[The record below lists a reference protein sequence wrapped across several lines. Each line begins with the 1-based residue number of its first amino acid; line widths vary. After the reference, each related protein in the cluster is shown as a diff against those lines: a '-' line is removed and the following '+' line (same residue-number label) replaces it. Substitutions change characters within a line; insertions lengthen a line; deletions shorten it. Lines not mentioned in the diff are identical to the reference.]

1 MYSDLSAVRASFSSV
16 FLIAQL
22 IILNLIS
29 KILFLVR
36 ENREFLLGACV
47 VVSTKDFGSFNVGST
62 PSALTRHF
70 LHCIIIHGMNY
81 FFMVLNY

>member
-36 ENREFLLGACV
+36 ENREFYSERSV
-47 VVSTKDFGSFNVGST
+47 VVSTKDFGSFNVGSN
-62 PSALTRHF
+62 PSALTDVFNIVSF
-70 LHCIIIHGMNY
+70 LIDEF

>member
-1 MYSDLSAVRASFSSV
+1 MYSDLSAVTASLSSV

-36 ENREFLLGACV
+36 ENREFSSERSV
-47 VVSTKDFGSFNVGST
+47 EVSTKDLVL
-62 PSALTRHF
+62 LT
-70 LHCIIIHGMNY
+70 
-81 FFMVLNY
+81 